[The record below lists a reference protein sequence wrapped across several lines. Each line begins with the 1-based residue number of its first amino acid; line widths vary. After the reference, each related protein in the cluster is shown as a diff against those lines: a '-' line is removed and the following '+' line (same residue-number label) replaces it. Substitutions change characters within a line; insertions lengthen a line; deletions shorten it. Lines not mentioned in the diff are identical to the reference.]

1 MADVEALCKRV
12 IVIHNGKLLFDGDLA
27 ALLEQ
32 FSAFK
37 TICVTLVNGYG
48 SFSHYGE
55 VLNQDASHFTLRI
68 PREKTPDITAR
79 ILAEQKVEDL
89 TVEDPPIEDIIEK
102 VFSQKSV
109 EA

>member
-1 MADVEALCKRV
+1 
-12 IVIHNGKLLFDGDLA
+12 
-27 ALLEQ
+27 
-32 FSAFK
+32 
-37 TICVTLVNGYG
+37 
-48 SFSHYGE
+48 
-55 VLNQDASHFTLRI
+55 VLNQDASDFTLRI